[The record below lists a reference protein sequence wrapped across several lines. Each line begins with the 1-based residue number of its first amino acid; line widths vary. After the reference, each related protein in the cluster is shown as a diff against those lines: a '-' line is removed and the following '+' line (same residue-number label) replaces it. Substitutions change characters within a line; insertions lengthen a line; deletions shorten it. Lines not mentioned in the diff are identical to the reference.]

1 MYYEDQVIKDGA
13 NAQAQAFAVHS
24 FELMARLEA
33 IAGAP
38 EKADRYAA
46 LANKMRHNYIQPIPE
61 GYWSERDG
69 RYVDWIDRQ
78 GAAHDHIHLLSNA
91 LSVTF
96 GFNDPTRN
104 ETRCV

>member
-1 MYYEDQVIKDGA
+1 MAAFWGDVYYEDQVIKDGA

-61 GYWSERDG
+61 AIGVSGTAAMWIGSTG
-69 RYVDWIDRQ
+69 RVRRMTIS
-78 GAAHDHIHLLSNA
+78 I
-91 LSVTF
+91 
-96 GFNDPTRN
+96 
-104 ETRCV
+104 C